1 MLKSI
6 LIETMDR
13 KVETCVYVKS
23 CLAFKGFNQ
32 TEMTLVKESI
42 KTMEENKVV

>member
-13 KVETCVYVKS
+13 KVETRVYVKS

-32 TEMTLVKESI
+32 TKMTFVRESI
-42 KTMEENKVV
+42 KTMEEKKVV